1 MINPGL
7 CVYDFSRLLEGS
19 LEVHMLSEAMVR
31 SNNFIDYNRQT
42 QTISFIKDYTSIV
55 MIPLLHRNNIKFF
68 GMGDKRDYLIW
79 KQQKGTFTALDKKLN
94 LTSWSTVTGKMI
106 HTKSSKSSIEVK
118 DENSLEQIKG
128 LSVSEP
134 FKQSIQ
140 MIVKDKEIEI
150 KEGFSRK
157 EIRKKYELYQA
168 NINDQTYLRNWNTFE
183 KFSFSLIVSS

>member
-1 MINPGL
+1 
-7 CVYDFSRLLEGS
+7 
-19 LEVHMLSEAMVR
+19 
-31 SNNFIDYNRQT
+31 
-42 QTISFIKDYTSIV
+42 
-55 MIPLLHRNNIKFF
+55 
-68 GMGDKRDYLIW
+68 MGDKRDYLIW

>member
-1 MINPGL
+1 
-7 CVYDFSRLLEGS
+7 
-19 LEVHMLSEAMVR
+19 
-31 SNNFIDYNRQT
+31 
-42 QTISFIKDYTSIV
+42 
-55 MIPLLHRNNIKFF
+55 
-68 GMGDKRDYLIW
+68 MGDKRDYLIW

-106 HTKSSKSSIEVK
+106 HTKSSESSIEVK
-118 DENSLEQIKG
+118 DANSLEQIKR

-134 FKQSIQ
+134 LKQSMQ

-168 NINDQTYLRNWNTFE
+168 NINDQTYMRNWNTFE